1 VSVETKVTPYLAVK
15 GAAEALDFY
24 QRAFGAKV
32 ADQMTDDEGRI
43 GHAEIR
49 IGAARIYLA
58 DEHPEIGF
66 ISPTSLGG
74 SAVMIEMTVPDVDAV
89 MQRAVEAG
97 ATVARPAADQDYGW
111 RNGKLL
117 DPFGHTWM
125 ISTLLG

>member
-1 VSVETKVTPYLAVK
+1 MTVETKVTPYLSVK
-15 GAAEALDFY
+15 GAVEALDFY

-32 ADQMTDDEGRI
+32 ADQISDEQGRI

-49 IGAARIYLA
+49 IGDACIYLA

-66 ISPTSLGG
+66 LSPTSLGG
-74 SAVMIEMTVPDVDAV
+74 SAVMIELTVLDVDTV
-89 MQRAVEAG
+89 MDSAVEAG

-125 ISTLLG
+125 ISSPLG

>member
-1 VSVETKVTPYLAVK
+1 VETKVTPYLAVR
-15 GAAEALDFY
+15 GAAEALAFY
-24 QRAFGAKV
+24 QKAFGAQV

-49 IGAARIYLA
+49 IGDGRIYLA

-66 ISPTSLGG
+66 ISPASLGG
-74 SAVMIEMTVPDVDAV
+74 SAVMIEMTVPDVDSV
-89 MQRAVEAG
+89 MQRAVDAG

-125 ISTLLG
+125 ISTPI